1 MADLKISALTASTTP
16 LAGTEV
22 LPIVQSSTTKQV
34 SVANLTAG
42 RAVSALSYSST
53 TGANFATSSGN
64 VGVGT
69 ASPVTLKSQQT
80 FQTLGNAKLGATNGS
95 GLLSLGDTASSNA
108 NAGVWRGA
116 AGAYGSDGNYL
127 CLGGYD
133 GITFTTG
140 NSDISTQTKQLTIDT
155 SGNATLATGNL
166 VQGTAGKGFNF
177 TANTN
182 AAGMTSELLNWYE
195 EGTWTPAPTNLT
207 VVGTPTYTGKYTRIG
222 RQVTCIACIDS
233 TTTTAATAG
242 STSFGGLPFTA
253 SAVAGNNGGNGVV
266 VDTNTVTQ
274 VGSGYIFTANNRFY
288 VTGWTATA
296 NIVMSFT
303 YFV

>member
-95 GLLSLGDTASSNA
+95 GLLSLGDTASPNA

-166 VQGTAGKGFNF
+166 VIGTSGKGIDFSA
-177 TANTN
+177 TPGT
-182 AAGMTSELLNWYE
+182 GTSELLADYE
-195 EGTWTPAPTNLT
+195 EGTFTIT
-207 VVGTPTYTGKYTRIG
+207 I
-222 RQVTCIACIDS
+222 S
-233 TTTTAATAG
+233 G
-242 STSFGGLPFTA
+242 STSGSGTVAGVANYIKVGKVVTINVAISNVTFPTYAGNLQIGLPYAAKSDADGQLFGAPMYFFPLANWTTG
-253 SAVAGNNGGNGVV
+253 VLFAGWIPR
-266 VDTNTVTQ
+266 
-274 VGSGYIFTANNRFY
+274 VGAGDSVITFSTS
-288 VTGWTATA
+288 T
-296 NIVMSFT
+296 S
-303 YFV
+303 

>member
-1 MADLKISALTASTTP
+1 MADLKISQLTGATTP

-22 LPIVQSSTTKQV
+22 LPIVQSGATRKV
-34 SVANLTAG
+34 SIANLTAG
-42 RAVSALSYSST
+42 RDIST
-53 TGANFATSSGN
+53 TGITVSSNTGNIELNWAAGSTHKVGSTFSTSYFTGMRVDADTRNTDIISLDASGN
-64 VGVGT
+64 GNVRIRTGT
-69 ASPVTLKSQQT
+69 TETTRLNVDP
-80 FQTLGNAKLGATNGS
+80 
-95 GLLSLGDTASSNA
+95 
-108 NAGVWRGA
+108 
-116 AGAYGSDGNYL
+116 
-127 CLGGYD
+127 
-133 GITFTTG
+133 TG
-140 NSDISTQTKQLTIDT
+140 NVTI
-155 SGNATLATGNL
+155 NTGNL
-166 VQGTAGKGFNF
+166 IQGTAGKGFNF
-177 TANTN
+177 TANTP

-195 EGTWTPAPTNLT
+195 EGTWTPSPTNLT

-233 TTTTAATAG
+233 TTSTTATAG
-242 STSFGGLPFTA
+242 STSFSGLPFTA
-253 SAVAGNNGGNGVV
+253 AAVAGNNGGNGIV